1 MDEKIAP
8 HIDELTMALGNISKE
23 EISKELEK
31 LLKYRVPLDEA
42 KRILKTKY
50 VSVSSNSV
58 KVKDLSPGLNG
69 IEITGRILDII
80 EKTVS
85 IQGEQKTIFSGTLG
99 DGTGICSFT
108 CWDDMSLRSG
118 DAIMIKNAYTRLW
131 NNRPELYFGKRSTI
145 IHLQDSGLPDI
156 GLISHS
162 NIKKLAE
169 IVPADVLAS
178 SVVLI
183 VEMYH
188 REIMLKGQEVTVV
201 EGVIADDSAKL
212 PFTAWVSLG
221 TFDIGDYIRF
231 EGAAVRIFRGLPS
244 INFNENTSIEL
255 VKSAEDLSFTMESV
269 NQANSPVAIQQIL
282 EKEGIFDVTVS
293 GNLISIRPGS
303 GLIERCPVC
312 NRVTQKSVCRSHGE
326 VECLVDMRIKAILD
340 DGTGAVHLML
350 NRELSE
356 AIYGKSMHDVET
368 MAQGSIS
375 NDAVF
380 TDMRKVL
387 TGKCVTARGNS
398 SKNEFGVSFVA
409 KSVWVTEDDL
419 QDRVVQLLEKIGSG
433 CDDQ

>member
-8 HIDELTMALGNISKE
+8 HIDELTMAFGNISKD
-23 EISKELEK
+23 EISKELTK
-31 LLKYRVPLDEA
+31 LLKFRVPLDEA
-42 KRILKTKY
+42 KRILKNKY

-108 CWDDMSLRSG
+108 SWDDMSLQSG
-118 DAIMIKNAYTRLW
+118 DTIMISNAYTRLW
-131 NNRPELYFGKRSTI
+131 NNRPELYFGKRSAIT
-145 IHLQDSGLPDI
+145 HLQDSDLPDI
-156 GLISHS
+156 EQITHS
-162 NIKKLAE
+162 NLKKLGE

-188 REIMLKGQEVTVV
+188 REIMLKGKEVTLV

-212 PFTAWVSLG
+212 PFTSWVSLG

-244 INFNENTSIEL
+244 INFNESTSIEP

-269 NQANSPVAIQQIL
+269 NQANSPVAIQQVL
-282 EKEGIFDVTVS
+282 EKEGIFDVTVR

-303 GLIERCPVC
+303 GLIARCPVC

-356 AIYGKSMHDVET
+356 AIYGKSMHDVEN
-368 MAQGSIS
+368 MAQSSIS
-375 NDAVF
+375 NDAVL

-387 TGKCVTARGNS
+387 TGKYVTARGNS
-398 SKNEFGVSFVA
+398 SKNEFGVSLVA
-409 KSVWVTEDDL
+409 RSVWPPENNLAKRID
-419 QDRVVQLLEKIGSG
+419 QLLERIGSG
-433 CDDQ
+433 CDE